1 MKRYNLVTRPY
12 NNKGYF
18 RHSMKRDTMQNYFGT
33 LIILLLTACSS
44 VSVQAP
50 EATQTSMMPPQ
61 VEPNQSDLS
70 PMPQSTPF
78 PSLEI
83 LITTATEDL
92 ARRLSIPISEI
103 VLLDAQAVTWSDSS
117 LGCPQPGML
126 YTDVLTSG
134 YLILL
139 SVNNKNY
146 EYHTGRGSDIFLCEN
161 PTPPVPGLP
170 GDT

>member
-1 MKRYNLVTRPY
+1 
-12 NNKGYF
+12 
-18 RHSMKRDTMQNYFGT
+18 MQNYFVT

-103 VLLDAQAVTWSDSS
+103 VLLDAQAVTWSNSS
-117 LGCPQPGML
+117 LGCPQPGMA
-126 YTDVLTSG
+126 YAEVLTPG
-134 YLILL
+134 YLIFLN
-139 SVNNKNY
+139 VNNKDY
-146 EYHTGRGSDIFLCEN
+146 EYHAGKSIKRMTLEDKVNRLAGFPCQ
-161 PTPPVPGLP
+161 PTL
-170 GDT
+170 